1 MANLFFKNKIRSDKI
16 LVMHVRD
23 SQFWNVQIH
32 CDFFKSQKY
41 SALDKK
47 PLLEISLLFLAAG
60 YNLKISLGHTKF
72 LTKCQN
78 LQHEILVI
86 LLLIKIN
93 NKNDLSS
100 KENQNI
106 WTSFCNTYKL
116 HFCLFLQ
123 FNMNSFQ
130 LHSIFTCMY
139 PTACYPAMLWIPVHL

>member
-60 YNLKISLGHTKF
+60 YNLKISLGHTKIVYQMS
-72 LTKCQN
+72 KSPAWDQ
-78 LQHEILVI
+78 VI

-106 WTSFCNTYKL
+106 WTSFGNTYKL
-116 HFCLFLQ
+116 HFCLFL
-123 FNMNSFQ
+123 Q

-139 PTACYPAMLWIPVHL
+139 PTACYPAMLWITVHL